1 MAKLTKVEKARR
13 ARIKAGKAKPSDV
26 HTSTWWSRRYR
37 EAKKY
42 AASKGI
48 AFPFQDRRG
57 YINAYL
63 SVEQGQKA
71 SAAAMIRKEIR
82 TSVPDSHSI
91 QFFDYQ
97 YQRMQRYAKEKGVA
111 FPYRSRREFISD
123 YRAIKMSGSKRPLD
137 EMRYFLKYKTSYRV
151 ARAEYKMAKEQR
163 QEWLARKAK
172 HEENLAKF
180 RIWKGEEQDIQD
192 RLDYGERV
200 DQDEID
206 DLYSRKPEEEPE
218 EFDEEE
224 PEEYTFRELQ
234 NMDVREFA
242 ERNKDLL
249 RQAYHEQREAGKSSK
264 EAKQYISTNWFGSP

>member
-26 HTSTWWSRRYR
+26 HTSKWWSRRYR
-37 EAKKY
+37 DAKKY
-42 AASKGI
+42 ASSKGI
-48 AFPFQDRRG
+48 AFPFQDRMG

-63 SVEQGQKA
+63 SAKQGQEA

-97 YQRMQRYAKEKGVA
+97 YQKMRRYAESKGLD

-137 EMRYFLKYKTSYRV
+137 EMRYFLKYKTSYKV
-151 ARAEYKMAKEQR
+151 ARAEYTMAKQAR
-163 QEWLARKAK
+163 AEWKARKEE
-172 HEENLAKF
+172 HEKKRAKF
-180 RIWKGEEQDIQD
+180 ELWKSEVKDVQD

-206 DLYSRKPEEEPE
+206 DLYDRKPEEEPE

-224 PEEYTFRELQ
+224 PEVYTFKDLQ
-234 NMDVREFA
+234 NIDVREFA

-249 RQAYHEQREAGKSSK
+249 REAYHAQREAGKSSK
-264 EAKQYISTNWFGSP
+264 EAKKYVSAAWFGSP

>member
-37 EAKKY
+37 EAKRY
-42 AASKGI
+42 ASSKGI

-63 SVEQGQKA
+63 SAKQGQKA

-97 YQRMQRYAKEKGVA
+97 YQKMQRYAESKGLD

-137 EMRYFLKYKTSYRV
+137 EMRYFLKYKTSYKV
-151 ARAEYKMAKEQR
+151 ARAEYTMAKQAR
-163 QEWLARKAK
+163 AEWKARKAE
-172 HEENLAKF
+172 HEKKKAAFKMKEPQVLEAKE
-180 RIWKGEEQDIQD
+180 RMAAGEV
-192 RLDYGERV
+192 L
-200 DQDEID
+200 DQDYLES
-206 DLYSRKPEEEPE
+206 LPEDPG

-224 PEEYTFRELQ
+224 PEVYTFKDLQ

-249 RQAYHEQREAGKSSK
+249 REAYHAQREAGKRSK
-264 EAKQYISTNWFGSP
+264 EAKKYVSTMWFGSE